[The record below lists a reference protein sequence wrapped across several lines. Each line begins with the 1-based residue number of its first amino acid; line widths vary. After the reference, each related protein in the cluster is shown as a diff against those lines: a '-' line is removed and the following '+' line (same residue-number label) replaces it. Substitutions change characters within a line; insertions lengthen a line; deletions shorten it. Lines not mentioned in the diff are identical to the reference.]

1 MANVKLSEQE
11 MEIVLNSEFIL
22 TKNRIIEQVKAMF
35 AQLAAEYATL
45 MGPYPQLSELQTNQA
60 KISRGEQ
67 FLGLPYLIL
76 DYPRIFGKEDILA
89 VRSFFWWGHFFSISL
104 LLTGHWKEKY
114 QQSILGD
121 KNLSAWEID
130 LSDSPWHHE
139 NIQTLP
145 LSDVKWEKVQSHS
158 FLKITTHLPLLHWA
172 GAPDFFVQKFD
183 EIIRMLAKA

>member
-22 TKNRIIEQVKAMF
+22 TKNRIVEQVKTMF
-35 AQLAAEYATL
+35 ARLAAEYATL
-45 MGPYPQLSELQTNQA
+45 MAPYPQLSGLQTNHA

-76 DYPRIFGKEDILA
+76 DYPRIFGKEDIVA
-89 VRSFFWWGHFFSISL
+89 IRSFFWWGHFFSVSL

-121 KNLSAWEID
+121 DNLSGWKID

-139 NIQTLP
+139 NEQTLT
-145 LSDVKWEKVQSHS
+145 LADVQWEKVQSHP
-158 FLKITTHLPLLHWA
+158 FLKITTHLPLLQWA
-172 GAPDFFVQKFD
+172 SAPEFFIEKYA
-183 EIIRMLAKA
+183 EIIRVLATS